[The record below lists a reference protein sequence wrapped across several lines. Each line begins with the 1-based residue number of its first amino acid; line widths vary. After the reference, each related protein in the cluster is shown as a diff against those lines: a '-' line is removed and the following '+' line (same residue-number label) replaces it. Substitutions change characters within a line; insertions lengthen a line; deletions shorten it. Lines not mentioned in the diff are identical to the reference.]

1 MELSVVKGSLQYL
14 EACAEALFD
23 SEIGAV
29 YFSPKERALA
39 FLLCAVREGK
49 NDGNISHISVYPT
62 ETPTISGIIRA
73 RHALM
78 VRTALILTILPDTN

>member
-1 MELSVVKGSLQYL
+1 MELSVVKGSLQHL

-49 NDGNISHISVYPT
+49 NDGNISHIS
-62 ETPTISGIIRA
+62 
-73 RHALM
+73 M
-78 VRTALILTILPDTN
+78 